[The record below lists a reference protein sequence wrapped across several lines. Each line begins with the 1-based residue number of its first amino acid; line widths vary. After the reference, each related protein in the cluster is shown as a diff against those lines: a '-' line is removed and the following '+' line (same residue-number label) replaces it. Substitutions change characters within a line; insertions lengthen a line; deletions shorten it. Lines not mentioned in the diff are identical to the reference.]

1 MNTGTAKYVINVVT
15 RDQVGIIANVSDALF
30 RLGGNLEALSQTVV
44 WGWFTMIVCGTFPE
58 DVAAGDIATAVE
70 NAGDYRAI
78 VLPHREGGAQAP
90 GPGEPFVVTVKGDD
104 KPGIVRRLT
113 RCFSEKGINIDD
125 VWFEV
130 HDGQFIVIGFA
141 SGAIPQLPAN
151 QVLLRNRRVTGVD
164 WGAWVGRH
172 QQENNE
178 MLADIVVA
186 IGDGRLSPVEPIAY
200 PLDQAA
206 QALQDQLDRKIV
218 GKTVLVP

>member
-30 RLGGNLEALSQTVV
+30 RRGGNLEALSQTVV

-58 DVAAGDIATAVE
+58 DVAAADIATAVE

-130 HDGQFIVIGFA
+130 HDGQFIVIFRVTM
-141 SGAIPQLPAN
+141 PPA
-151 QVLLRNRRVTGVD
+151 VEPGDLRNELEAAARELNVSLV
-164 WGAWVGRH
+164 VRH
-172 QQENNE
+172 Q
-178 MLADIVVA
+178 DIFVA
-186 IGDGRLSPVEPIAY
+186 TNSLSVHTRPH
-200 PLDQAA
+200 
-206 QALQDQLDRKIV
+206 
-218 GKTVLVP
+218 